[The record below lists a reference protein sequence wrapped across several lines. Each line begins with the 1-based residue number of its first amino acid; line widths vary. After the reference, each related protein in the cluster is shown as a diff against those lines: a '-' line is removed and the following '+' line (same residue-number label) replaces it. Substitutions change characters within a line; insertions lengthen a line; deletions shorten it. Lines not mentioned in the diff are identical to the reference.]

1 MSDANANDW
10 MALIPGSLLKEAGLR
25 KKDVYR
31 CIQLASAILE
41 AIRARRSKIRLA
53 RPAADS
59 ADAIERVAQVAHDE
73 KADEQI
79 FLGAMVLIAAR
90 TKRGK

>member
-1 MSDANANDW
+1 MSNTANDW
-10 MALIPGSLLKEAGLR
+10 TAALNETLLKGIGLR
-25 KKDVYR
+25 PKDVYR
-31 CIQLASAILE
+31 CVQLAAAIVE
-41 AIRARRSKIRLA
+41 AIKLRREKIRLA

-73 KADEQI
+73 KDDEQI
-79 FLGAMVLIAAR
+79 FLGAMVLIAAK